1 MVTER
6 DEPESQLVAVDTLGL
21 DDLLADFGYAV
32 SGGVD
37 VGRLTPCGVLDE
49 DEVTV
54 GAGSRIRGM

>member
-21 DDLLADFGYAV
+21 DDLLTDFGYAV

-37 VGRLTPCGVLDE
+37 VGRLTPGGILDE

-54 GAGSRIRGM
+54 R

>member
-54 GAGSRIRGM
+54 G